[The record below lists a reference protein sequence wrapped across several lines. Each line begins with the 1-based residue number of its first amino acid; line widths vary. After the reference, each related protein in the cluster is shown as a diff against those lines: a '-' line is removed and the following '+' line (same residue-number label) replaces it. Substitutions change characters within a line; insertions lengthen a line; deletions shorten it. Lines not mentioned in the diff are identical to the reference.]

1 MTIPAFFRNEIR
13 RTDLAWDDWAAV
25 EAFLRDQAVCRVATF
40 DESYPYVVAQSYRFD
55 GEAFLIHF
63 SRNGRLARLVTAN
76 PNVTIE
82 VDQTISLLKAPNAM
96 NTSLEYR
103 SVVARCKAEATL
115 LDLEVEAQ
123 QYRALEKYRPE
134 HDFEPIDRE
143 RGTRRIMAVRAAV
156 VELSA
161 KKRVLAD
168 GQYSVV
174 GYDPGYVR
182 YPFPAPV
189 ALSSLPP
196 EAFAPREFPAPQQ
209 IT

>member
-1 MTIPAFFRNEIR
+1 MSVPDFFRNEMR
-13 RTDLAWDDWAAV
+13 RPDLAWNDWPAV
-25 EAFLRDQAVCRVATF
+25 EAFLRDQAVCRIAAF
-40 DESYPYVVAQSYRFD
+40 DETHPYVVAESYRFD
-55 GEAFLIHF
+55 GAAFLVHF
-63 SRNGRLARLVTAN
+63 SRYGRLARLIAAN

-82 VDQTISLLKAPNAM
+82 VDQAISLIKAPNAM

-103 SVVARCKAEATL
+103 SVVARCTAHATV

-134 HDFEPIDRE
+134 HDYEPIDRE

-156 VELSA
+156 VERLSA
-161 KKRVLAD
+161 KKRILAE
-168 GQYSVV
+168 GQYSVA

-182 YPFPAPV
+182 YPFPPPA

-196 EAFAPREFPAPQQ
+196 EAFAPREFPPPSG
-209 IT
+209 

>member
-1 MTIPAFFRNEIR
+1 MTTPVFFRNEIR
-13 RTDLAWDDWAAV
+13 RRDLAWDDWPAV
-25 EAFLRDQAVCRVATF
+25 ESFLRDQAVCRVAVF
-40 DESYPYVVAQSYRFD
+40 DETYPYVVAQSYRFD

-63 SRNGRLARLVTAN
+63 SRHGRLAHLVAAN
-76 PNVTIE
+76 PHVTIE
-82 VDQTISLLKAPNAM
+82 VDHTISLLKAPNAM

-103 SVVARCKAEATL
+103 SVVARCKAETTL
-115 LDLEVEAQ
+115 LDLEVEDQ

-143 RGTRRIMAVRAAV
+143 RGTRRIMAVRAVV

-168 GQYSVV
+168 GQYSVL
-174 GYDPGYVR
+174 GHDPGYVR
-182 YPFPAPV
+182 YAFPAPV

-196 EAFAPREFPAPQQ
+196 EAFAPREFPEQS
-209 IT
+209 

>member
-1 MTIPAFFRNEIR
+1 MTIPDFFRNEIR
-13 RTDLAWDDWAAV
+13 RGDLAWNDWPAV
-25 EAFLRDQAVCRVATF
+25 DAFLRDQAICRVAVN
-40 DESYPYVVAQSYRFD
+40 DETHPYVVAQSYRFD

-63 SRNGRLARLVTAN
+63 SRNGRLARLISAN

-82 VDQTISLLKAPNAM
+82 IDQAISLIKAPNAM

-103 SVVARCKAEATL
+103 SVVARCTAHATL
-115 LDLEVEAQ
+115 LDLEIEAQ

-134 HDFEPIDRE
+134 HDYEPIDRE
-143 RGTRRIMAVRAAV
+143 RGTQRIIAVRAAV
-156 VELSA
+156 IELSA
-161 KKRVLAD
+161 KKRVLAE

-182 YPFPAPV
+182 YPFPPSA

-196 EAFAPREFPAPQQ
+196 EAFAPREFPKP
-209 IT
+209 TG

>member
-1 MTIPAFFRNEIR
+1 
-13 RTDLAWDDWAAV
+13 
-25 EAFLRDQAVCRVATF
+25 
-40 DESYPYVVAQSYRFD
+40 
-55 GEAFLIHF
+55 
-63 SRNGRLARLVTAN
+63 
-76 PNVTIE
+76 
-82 VDQTISLLKAPNAM
+82 M

-115 LDLEVEAQ
+115 LDLEVEDQ

-143 RGTRRIMAVRAAV
+143 RGTRRIMAVRAVV

-196 EAFAPREFPAPQQ
+196 DAFAPREFPAPQR
-209 IT
+209 TT